1 MRHDVLVYQSY
12 FYDQNIKDHD
22 RVWRT
27 KERSFREL
35 LNTIYEIFDFS
46 ETAVFSWEAFCQNLI
61 KIEILVTSC
70 VMKSRHF

>member
-27 KERSFREL
+27 KVRSFLEL

-46 ETAVFSWEAFCQNLI
+46 ETAVFAWEAFCQNLI

>member
-27 KERSFREL
+27 KVRSFLEL

-46 ETAVFSWEAFCQNLI
+46 ETAVFS
-61 KIEILVTSC
+61 
-70 VMKSRHF
+70 